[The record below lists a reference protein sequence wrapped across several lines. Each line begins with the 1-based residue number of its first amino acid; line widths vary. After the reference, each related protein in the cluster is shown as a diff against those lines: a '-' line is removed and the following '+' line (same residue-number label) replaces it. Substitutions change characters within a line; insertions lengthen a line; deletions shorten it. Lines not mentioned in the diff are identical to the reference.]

1 MANPRR
7 MTRQVQIGL
16 SHSEKARKLSS
27 SGFYEEALKELN
39 IALRAFEAE
48 NKTGLWDDAVAGV
61 LNNAG
66 FVYLFTGNYQGA
78 EDTFLSALEIKER
91 LGDPRSLTSTLAGIA
106 DACRGQCRFDD
117 AASKLQ
123 EALDI
128 AVSIKDDALARTIMA
143 SMDALERTRCD
154 MPAADYKKLDFDE
167 LYAPA
172 AGSDLSAR
180 LAHLSIK
187 AKDTGELKIEADIG
201 FPYLMTDL
209 VSDKPYPSMAFLF
222 PKGTE
227 STLAHSGV
235 TDEEEHP
242 VVSTARAFDG
252 ILYGPGSYC
261 RAGPQ
266 PMPVC
271 KQYLYT
277 FGAGHVLSWHIG
289 ANGWYHVEAALRS
302 NPEAG
307 LRMCIAMPFG
317 SVKLRSS
324 TISIDGPSGWSAV
337 SLAGGN
343 FLQGRSLETARLP
356 YVLHKSLYAGPAK
369 ARIKS
374 EAGTTMKYGVLCLE
388 MIK

>member
-1 MANPRR
+1 

-48 NKTGLWDDAVAGV
+48 NTTGLWDDAVAGV

-66 FVYLFTGNYQGA
+66 FVYLFTGNYQSA
-78 EDTFLSALEIKER
+78 EDTFLSALDIKER
-91 LGDPRSLTSTLAGIA
+91 IGDRRSLTSTLAGIA

-154 MPAADYKKLDFDE
+154 MPDANCKNVDFDE

-180 LAHLSIK
+180 LAHLSIR
-187 AKDTGELKIEADIG
+187 AKDPGELTIEADIG
-201 FPYLMTDL
+201 FPYLMKDL
-209 VSDKPYPSMAFLF
+209 ISDKPYPAMAFLF
-222 PKGTE
+222 PKGAE
-227 STLAHSGV
+227 SALAHAGV

-242 VVSTARAFDG
+242 VTSATRAFDG

-289 ANGWYHVEAALRS
+289 ANGWYHVEATLRL
-302 NPEAG
+302 NYEAG
-307 LRMCIAMPFG
+307 LQMCIAMPFG

-324 TISIDGPSGWSAV
+324 TLTIDRPSGWSAV
-337 SLAGGN
+337 SFAGGN
-343 FLQGRSLETARLP
+343 FLEGRGLETARRP
-356 YVLHKSLYAGPAK
+356 YALHKSLYAGQAK

-388 MIK
+388 LIK

>member
-1 MANPRR
+1 MAQQRR

-48 NKTGLWDDAVAGV
+48 NKNGLWDDAVAGV

-66 FVYLFTGNYQGA
+66 YVYLFTGNYQGA
-78 EDTFLSALEIKER
+78 EDTFRSALEIKER
-91 LGDPRSLTSTLAGIA
+91 LNDKRSLAATLAGIA

-117 AASKLQ
+117 AASRLQ
-123 EALDI
+123 DALDI
-128 AVSIKDDALARTIMA
+128 AVSIKDDAMGRALMA

-154 MPAADYKKLDFDE
+154 MPDANFKKVDFDE

-172 AGSDLSAR
+172 AGTDLSAR

-187 AKDTGELKIEADIG
+187 AKDPGEIIIAADIG
-201 FPYLMTDL
+201 FPYLMHDMGG
-209 VSDKPYPSMAFLF
+209 SHPYPAMAFLF
-222 PKGTE
+222 PKDTE
-227 STLAHSGV
+227 SVLIDQGV

-242 VVSTARAFDG
+242 VASTARKFSG

-271 KQYLYT
+271 KQYRYT
-277 FGAGHVLSWHIG
+277 FGEGHLLSWHIG
-289 ANGWYHVEAALRS
+289 ANGWYHVEATLS
-302 NPEAG
+302 LNYEAG
-307 LRMCIAMPFG
+307 LRLCIAMPFG

-324 TISIDGPSGWSAV
+324 SISIDRPSDWSAI
-337 SLAGGN
+337 SLVGGN
-343 FLQGRSLETARLP
+343 FMEGRRLETARLP
-356 YVLHKSLYAGPAK
+356 YDLHRAIYQGPAK

-374 EAGTTMKYGVLCLE
+374 EAGTTMRYGVLSLE